1 MSEEKKVRHLSIY
14 LIKAGYENE
23 TDILDTSLCDAPVE
37 VKIAGHSSGSL
48 HVKKTEPHAPPWA
61 DLFKEFVSTKSLSV
75 RGVAAAF
82 LIKINDRYFVLTFGQ
97 AGRFLLK
104 DDVFEE
110 RFGLLCA
117 LNAVNQSS
125 LRCVDVQS
133 LDAIDSHTRIQSGQE
148 TTADQFG
155 LSVEQDM
162 LKAIVGAPSNPAL
175 GNRMTGSDALSVS
188 VPMDLSDLPHL
199 LDQYRKL
206 FETDLDGKNYQWANN
221 IATTKSTS
229 LIAELEAKLDAKL
242 AVKDFNSIWLSIP
255 EIIEWTAVRGFMY
268 THGRRTVYPDINFHG
283 FLQTVDE
290 PLTLELLRQRKV
302 YCADAD
308 FRPTFKTWPVY
319 KCMYAEIDH
328 NEAKYVLNDG
338 KWFTVAKDF
347 LARIKA
353 EYDAIPGS
361 KLKLPA
367 YTGGGEGAY
376 NISVASAE
384 PAIYDCLDD
393 TKKVM
398 HGGGQGQVEI
408 CDLFTTNGELIHVK
422 MYGKSSVLS
431 HLFSQGFVSG
441 QIIQIDPGFR
451 EKVRSKLSD
460 THRELI
466 QVEAKPSYQALTI
479 TYAVISEEPG
489 ATLHLPFF
497 SKVNLVNIR
506 KVLLGFGYRVE
517 LLKIPVDPAFA
528 KKTLLPPN
536 KPKKAK

>member
-1 MSEEKKVRHLSIY
+1 MAEEKKVRHLSIY
-14 LIKAGYENE
+14 LIKAGYE
-23 TDILDTSLCDAPVE
+23 TDIEILNTELCETPVE
-37 VKIAGHSSGSL
+37 VAISGFGAGRL
-48 HVKKTEPHAPPWA
+48 HIKKTSPHPPPWA
-61 DLFKEFVSTKSLSV
+61 DFFKEFVDPKLLSV

-82 LIKINDRYFVLTFGQ
+82 LIKIDDRYFALAFGQ

-162 LKAIVGAPSNPAL
+162 LKAIVGAPSNTAL
-175 GNRMTGSDALSVS
+175 GTRMTGSDALSVS
-188 VPMDLSDLPHL
+188 VALDLADLPHL
-199 LDQYRKL
+199 LRQYRQL
-206 FETDLDGKNYQWANN
+206 FDTDLDGKNYQWVNN

-242 AVKDFNSIWLSIP
+242 VAKEFESIWLAIP
-255 EIIEWTAVRGFMY
+255 EIIEWTMVRGFVY
-268 THGRRTVYPDINFHG
+268 THGKGTVHPDINFHG
-283 FLQTVDE
+283 FLKTVNE
-290 PLTLELLRQRKV
+290 PLTLELMRQRKV
-302 YCADAD
+302 YCADAEL
-308 FRPTFKTWPVY
+308 RPAFKHWSVY
-319 KCMYAEIDH
+319 KCMYAEVDH
-328 NEAKYVLNDG
+328 NDAKFVLNDG

-347 LARIKA
+347 LKRIKA
-353 EYDAIPGS
+353 EYDAIPAS
-361 KLKLPA
+361 KLKLPE

-376 NISVASAE
+376 NLAVAAAAPS
-384 PAIYDCLDD
+384 IYDCLDD

-398 HGGGQGQVEI
+398 HGGGQGQIEI
-408 CDLFTTNGELIHVK
+408 CDLFTSTGELIHVK

-441 QIIQIDPGFR
+441 QLIQIDSDFR
-451 EKVRSKLSD
+451 QKVRARLSE

-466 QVEAKPSYQALTI
+466 QVSTKPTHQALTI

-489 ATLHLPFF
+489 STLHLPFF
-497 SKVNLVNIR
+497 SRVNLVNIR
-506 KVLLGFGYRVE
+506 KVLLGFGYKVE
-517 LLKIPVDPAFA
+517 LLKIPVDPTFSKTILQPS
-528 KKTLLPPN
+528 KKSKKN
-536 KPKKAK
+536 K